1 MGTLPLPTDSALTRL
16 YSGDFVATDTGIYK
30 MVKRDAK
37 NPACHIYRKFN
48 SEGWDGT
55 EIAIHR
61 FTDAIKVSAECA
73 AEMMQMNGD
82 AYDTAFSA
90 LWIAEDEDED
100 EDEDTEDEDTE
111 DEG

>member
-1 MGTLPLPTDSALTRL
+1 MGTLSLPTDSALTRL
-16 YSGDFVATDTGIYK
+16 YSGDFVATDSGIYK

-61 FTDAIKVSAECA
+61 FTDAIKVSTECA

-90 LWIAEDEDED
+90 LWIAEDAEDEGEDED
-100 EDEDTEDEDTE
+100 EDEDE